1 MASELMVVSQLPE
14 GWHGSE
20 QDSRT
25 DLRVGD
31 LSILLRHHFGERL
44 RFNVLQKRIELDGVV
59 IPPANIELLHVDLSE
74 HGYQVRK
81 EIAMDA
87 IRRVALNNQFNPVQE
102 YLETL
107 ESDDGVEPIDLDRV
121 ATEYLGTS
129 DPLYDSMLA
138 ATLVGAV
145 ARTFEPGC
153 KVDTCLVLKGGQ
165 GIGKSTVVKVLASPA
180 WLNDTTQ
187 PKEKET
193 LQAIQSCWIM
203 ELAELDSL
211 TGKRESGAVKALLSS
226 SVDKY
231 QPPYGRT
238 IEECP
243 RRSIMIGTCNRD
255 DFLRDETGSR
265 RFWVI
270 DLQHDF
276 ALGSVIDVNRLRQD
290 RDRIWKAVV
299 LAYRNGKQP
308 VLSWEQ
314 QNESNRRNRGF
325 EQEHPWTEP
334 IATWLHMNTPQ
345 AFTTAECL
353 IQAELRFDKT
363 SIAQKDLQDAAKVLQ
378 SLGYVRTKHQL
389 RRFGKQRV
397 WFPASGASPLEEDP
411 EAPTT
416 PAGAGDFADS
426 SHVSPPSLKKEKK
439 GAGGL
444 ARARCCD
451 AAKKGE
457 AGEAGEQIDWHTG
470 VLTPQ
475 TNDEARV
482 FSEAELDK
490 IMEDGWEKL
499 ARGSSSPI
507 GSQ

>member
-1 MASELMVVSQLPE
+1 VAGEMTIATQLPL
-14 GWHGSE
+14 GWHGNDE
-20 QDSRT
+20 DSRT

-31 LSILLRHHFGERL
+31 LSMLLRQHIGCRL
-44 RFNVLQKRIELDGVV
+44 RFNVLQKRIELAGVV
-59 IPPANIELLHVDLSE
+59 IPPANVELLHVDLSE
-74 HGYQVRK
+74 CGYQVRK
-81 EIAMDA
+81 EIAVDA
-87 IRRVALNNQFNPVQE
+87 LRRVALDNQYNPVQE
-102 YLETL
+102 YLETI
-107 ESDDGVEPIDLDRV
+107 ESDQSVQAIELNRV
-121 ATEYLGTS
+121 ASDYLGTS

-165 GIGKSTVVKVLASPA
+165 GIGKSTVIKVLASPA
-180 WLNDTTQ
+180 WLNDTSQ

-193 LQAIQSCWIM
+193 LQAIHSCWIM

-231 QPPYGRT
+231 QPPYGRA

-270 DLQHDF
+270 DLHHDF
-276 ALGSVIDVNRLRQD
+276 ASRSVIDVNRLRQD
-290 RDRIWKAVV
+290 RDRIWKAAV
-299 LAYRNGKQP
+299 LAYRSGRKP
-308 VLSWEQ
+308 VLSWEE
-314 QNESNRRNRGF
+314 QNESNRRNRRF

-353 IQAELRFDKT
+353 VKSGLRICGENIT
-363 SIAQKDLQDAAKVLQ
+363 QRDLQDASKVLH
-378 SLGYVRTKHQL
+378 SLGYARTEHQQRKH
-389 RRFGKQRV
+389 GNKRV
-397 WFPASGASPLEEDP
+397 WLPASGASPPEENP
-411 EAPTT
+411 EAPAI
-416 PAGAGDFADS
+416 PAVAGDFADPP
-426 SHVSPPSLKKEKK
+426 HVSPPSLKKEEKEV
-439 GAGGL
+439 GGL
-444 ARARCCD
+444 ARSTRCD

-457 AGEAGEQIDWHTG
+457 AGEADGQILWRTG

-475 TNDEARV
+475 ANDEARV
-482 FSEAELDK
+482 FSEADLRRMLEEACA
-490 IMEDGWEKL
+490 MWE
-499 ARGSSSPI
+499 
-507 GSQ
+507 

>member
-1 MASELMVVSQLPE
+1 MAGEMTIATQLPL
-14 GWHGSE
+14 GWHGSDE
-20 QDSRT
+20 DSRT

-31 LSILLRHHFGERL
+31 LSMLLRQHIGPSL
-44 RFNVLQKRIELDGVV
+44 RFNVLQKRIELAGVV
-59 IPPANIELLHVDLSE
+59 IPPANVELLHVDLSE
-74 HGYQVRK
+74 CGYQVRK
-81 EIAMDA
+81 ELAVDA
-87 IRRVALNNQFNPVQE
+87 LRRVALDNHYNPVQE
-102 YLETL
+102 YLETI
-107 ESDDGVEPIDLDRV
+107 ESDQSVQEIELNRV
-121 ATEYLGTS
+121 ASDYLGTS

-165 GIGKSTVVKVLASPA
+165 GIGKSTVIKVLASPA
-180 WLNDTTQ
+180 WLNDTSQ

-231 QPPYGRT
+231 QPPYARA

-270 DLQHDF
+270 DLHHDF
-276 ALGSVIDVNRLRQD
+276 ASGTVIDVDRLRQD
-290 RDRIWKAVV
+290 RDRIWKAAV
-299 LAYRNGKQP
+299 LAYRNGRKP
-308 VLSWEQ
+308 VLSWEE

-334 IATWLHMNTPQ
+334 IATWLHRTTPQ

-353 IQAELRFDKT
+353 IQAELRFDQT

-378 SLGYVRTKHQL
+378 SLGYIRTKHQL
-389 RRFGKQRV
+389 RRYGKQRV

-411 EAPTT
+411 EAPET
-416 PAGAGDFADS
+416 PAVAGDFADLP
-426 SHVSPPSLKKEKK
+426 HVSSPSLKKGIKVIE
-439 GAGGL
+439 GP
-444 ARARCCD
+444 ARTNRCD

-457 AGEAGEQIDWHTG
+457 AGEVDEQIQWRTG

-475 TNDEARV
+475 ANDEARV
-482 FSEAELDK
+482 FSEAEL
-490 IMEDGWEKL
+490 
-499 ARGSSSPI
+499 
-507 GSQ
+507 SQMRDAASKFW